1 MFPKKR
7 LFAWLWVALCIL
19 AIFLVVPLARAIQ
32 NFVAARWGRALFGYG
47 VLAATAAAF
56 LAAIYVLAFRLK
68 IRPLSNYLWLATVAG
83 AYIYVTLQL
92 WRAPE
97 EAVHFLEYGLLGY
110 FLFRAL
116 SLSIRDKSI
125 YLTAFLIGS
134 LVGIFDEILQWA
146 MPGRYWDFRDAGLNA
161 LATGLFQ
168 VALWKGINPR
178 IISERISLRSI
189 RRVSLLAAANILL
202 LGLCASN
209 TPQRVASYAPRIPGL
224 SFLLKEEP
232 MYEFTQKHVDP
243 EIGAF
248 YSRLSLEEMGKE
260 DRESAEHWAKVL
272 REWKNRDYALFLRE
286 HHPLLHAFVYEMRI
300 HIFRRD
306 RRIEEAAKA
315 KEAKSRQEALFVAY
329 KENMILEK
337 YFGRTL
343 GKSSYKWSPEKK
355 AEISATVDPAKPYRS
370 PVSAGPFQIKEK
382 TLWLG
387 IAVVLCILAAA
398 QFFLAR
404 SFGKK
409 INPGRDRQGEPAR
422 GFEPPTR

>member
-1 MFPKKR
+1 MFPKKKV
-7 LFAWLWVALCIL
+7 FAWLAVALCIL
-19 AIFLVVPLARAIQ
+19 AIFLVVPLARTIQ
-32 NFVAARWGRALFGYG
+32 KFVSAHWGRTLFGYG
-47 VLAATAAAF
+47 VIAATAAAF
-56 LAAIYVLAFRLK
+56 CVIIYILAFRLK
-68 IRPLSNYLWLATVAG
+68 IRSPSNYVWLAAVAG
-83 AYIYVTLQL
+83 LYVYFTLQL

-97 EAVHFLEYGLLGY
+97 EAVHFLEYGLLG
-110 FLFRAL
+110 FLLFRAL

-125 YLTAFLIGS
+125 YLTAFFIGS

-168 VALWKGINPR
+168 VALWKGIKPG
-178 IISERISLRSI
+178 IISQKITLRSI
-189 RRVSLLAAANILL
+189 RRVLLLLAANILL

-209 TPQRVASYAPRIPGL
+209 TPQRVASYAPRIPGF

-232 MYEFTQKHVDP
+232 MYEFTRKHVDL
-243 EIGAF
+243 EIGVF
-248 YSRLSLEEMGKE
+248 YSRLSLEEMGRE
-260 DRESAEHWAKVL
+260 DGESAEHWAGIL
-272 REWKNRDYALFLRE
+272 RDWKDKDYALFLRE
-286 HHPLLHAFVYEMRI
+286 HHPLLHPFLYEMRI

-315 KEAKSRQEALFVAY
+315 KDEKSRQEALFVAY

-343 GKSSYKWSPEKK
+343 EKSSYKWSPEKK
-355 AEISATVDPAKPYRS
+355 AGIAASVDPAAPYRS

-387 IAVVLCILAAA
+387 IAALLGLLLGFNLA
-398 QFFLAR
+398 
-404 SFGKK
+404 
-409 INPGRDRQGEPAR
+409 IPGRRR
-422 GFEPPTR
+422 NPPLSG